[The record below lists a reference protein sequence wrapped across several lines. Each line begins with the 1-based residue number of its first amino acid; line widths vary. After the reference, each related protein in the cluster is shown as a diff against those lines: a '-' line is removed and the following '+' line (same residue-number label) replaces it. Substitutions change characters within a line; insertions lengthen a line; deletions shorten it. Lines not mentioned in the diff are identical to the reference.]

1 MSPVTV
7 LGLVASSF
15 TMMAF
20 VPQVVKTWRTKS
32 SADLS
37 VGMYGLLTGGAVLWL
52 AYGVLIRDLPIIVT
66 NAVTLT
72 LLLLV
77 LGQMAWHRRRQPDAP
92 HRP

>member
-1 MSPVTV
+1 MNPVTI
-7 LGLVASSF
+7 LGLVASGF

-37 VGMYGLLTGGAVLWL
+37 LGMYSLLTGGAVLWL
-52 AYGVLIRDLPIIVT
+52 AYGLLIRDLPIVVT